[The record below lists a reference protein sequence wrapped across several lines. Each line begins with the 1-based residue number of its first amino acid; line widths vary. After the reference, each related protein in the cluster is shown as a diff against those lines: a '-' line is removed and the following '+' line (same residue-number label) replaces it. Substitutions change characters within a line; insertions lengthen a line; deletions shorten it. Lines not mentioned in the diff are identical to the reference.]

1 VIGAPDVGKS
11 TFAQYLYRRLS
22 AELGAVAYLD
32 GDPGQS
38 TLGPP
43 ATMTLALGSSGDRT
57 FPPQGRRWQRF
68 VGAVTPQGHML
79 PVVVGASRL
88 VQAAKEAGAEAII
101 YDTSGL
107 IDPAHGGTAL
117 KLAKIELLQPAVIF
131 AIQQAYELESLLV
144 PLRRSRRVRVVDLR
158 PSPAARRRDITARQ
172 THRVSQ
178 FKQYFAAARPLRV
191 DWGRL
196 AVFPGLRFVLNGLV
210 ALEDADRFTLGLGVV
225 LENNPRARQVTL
237 YTPLGSLDRVDI
249 LRLGDLLLDPQ
260 TFRDQRLVF
269 ERGNP

>member
-1 VIGAPDVGKS
+1 
-11 TFAQYLYRRLS
+11 
-22 AELGAVAYLD
+22 
-32 GDPGQS
+32 
-38 TLGPP
+38 
-43 ATMTLALGSSGDRT
+43 
-57 FPPQGRRWQRF
+57 
-68 VGAVTPQGHML
+68 
-79 PVVVGASRL
+79 
-88 VQAAKEAGAEAII
+88 
-101 YDTSGL
+101 
-107 IDPAHGGTAL
+107 
-117 KLAKIELLQPAVIF
+117 
-131 AIQQAYELESLLV
+131 
-144 PLRRSRRVRVVDLR
+144 
-158 PSPAARRRDITARQ
+158 
-172 THRVSQ
+172 
-178 FKQYFAAARPLRV
+178 V